1 VVFEEVID
9 IELIYRRTR
18 RGPRHT
24 QKRTKEEQDP
34 FFPTNNMSGVA
45 SWLTSIGL
53 SQYADAFDSNGFDDL
68 NVIKSGL
75 SNEDLD
81 AIGSK

>member
-1 VVFEEVID
+1 
-9 IELIYRRTR
+9 
-18 RGPRHT
+18 
-24 QKRTKEEQDP
+24 
-34 FFPTNNMSGVA
+34 MSGVA
-45 SWLTSIGL
+45 SWLSSIGL